1 MGRKTIFRFASQQ
14 EKWLMGENCGREKH
28 FGSQREGGAGFMDSE
43 NGALSTPSFVRCL
56 NCGCSSLAL
65 SSSGGGSW
73 IRSVKRKFDELEE
86 RSGGRF
92 YIPGLEPLRVA
103 RVDVNNECAALRET
117 VSSQQNTIQDL
128 YVELDEE
135 RNASSSAANEA
146 MSMILRLQR
155 EKAEVQMEARQFK
168 RFSEEKMTHD
178 AQEIAALEDLLYK
191 REQTIQSL
199 TCEVQAYKH
208 RMMSYGLTEAEAEGM
223 KGGYSWH
230 QSFSDFGGP
239 VDSPSS
245 VYPPLKCDPNDTQ
258 MHSEFD
264 DDAIDFEMYPFGETP
279 WSREHLK
286 KEFRINQLERTSSSN
301 QLDGDFSGSRNIM
314 EKIIVGYSPRTAR
327 HSRRFSTDSSNSFL
341 GFGREFPDLYPDSP
355 GQGTSFKKMDCVVE
369 ELRKTENASEV
380 GDDASD
386 RAYPGPPFNKFFDAK
401 VPPAIFED
409 YMITPRG
416 SINPADLSDVE
427 IKKLYLRLQ
436 ALEADRESLKQTIIS
451 MQTDKAQLVLL
462 REIAQHLCKDM
473 SGEKR
478 LPLKKPSILGIFSF
492 MAIFKWVWTFIFR
505 RKKARQAK
513 YTFGL
518 SPNNAGLLMLLDKS
532 LHARHW
538 RPFGYVV
545 APSILH
551 KS

>member
-1 MGRKTIFRFASQQ
+1 
-14 EKWLMGENCGREKH
+14 
-28 FGSQREGGAGFMDSE
+28 MDSE
-43 NGALSTPSFVRCL
+43 NGALSTPSFVRCS
-56 NCGCSSLAL
+56 NCGCNCSSLTL
-65 SSSGGGSW
+65 SFSGGGSW

-86 RSGGRF
+86 RNGVRF

-103 RVDVNNECAALRET
+103 RVEVENECAALRET

-155 EKAEVQMEARQFK
+155 EKAEVHMEARQFK
-168 RFSEEKMTHD
+168 RFAEEKMSHD
-178 AQEIAALEDLLYK
+178 AQEIAAFEDLLYK

-223 KGGYSWH
+223 KGGYSRN

-239 VDSPSS
+239 VDSPLTS
-245 VYPPLKCDPNDTQ
+245 VYPPLKCNSNNTQ

-264 DDAIDFEMYPFGETP
+264 DDAIYFEKYPFGGTP
-279 WSREHLK
+279 WSGEHLK
-286 KEFRINQLERTSSSN
+286 KLEFRIDQLERTSSSN

-314 EKIIVGYSPRTAR
+314 EKVIVGYSPRTAR

-341 GFGREFPDLYPDSP
+341 GFGREFPDHYPDSP
-355 GQGTSFKKMDCVVE
+355 RQGSSFKKMDCVAE
-369 ELRKTENASEV
+369 ELRKTENGSEF
-380 GDDASD
+380 GDDVSD
-386 RAYPGPPFNKFFDAK
+386 RVYTVDSAYPGPPFNKFSGAK
-401 VPPAIFED
+401 VPPTIYDD
-409 YMITPRG
+409 YMTPPRG

-478 LPLKKPSILGIFSF
+478 LPLKKPSSLGIFSF

-505 RKKARQAK
+505 RKKDRQAK

-532 LHARHW
+532 PHARHW
-538 RPFGYVV
+538 RCVM
-545 APSILH
+545 STRRRL
-551 KS
+551 